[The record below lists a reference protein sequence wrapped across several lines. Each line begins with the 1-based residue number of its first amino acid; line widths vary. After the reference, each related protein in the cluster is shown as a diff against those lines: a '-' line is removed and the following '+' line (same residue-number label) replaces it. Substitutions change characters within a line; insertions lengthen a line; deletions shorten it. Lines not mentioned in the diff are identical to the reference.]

1 MGTLVGNR
9 SVKDFVDTH
18 AAAQPEKLFL
28 IIPDTNVRVTY
39 GTLKGTLRTF
49 SDALSQMGIAHQQT
63 VSVMMRNSWGSV
75 QVMLGT
81 LYGGRITAPVN
92 LAAGDPQIAYVIEH
106 SGTGVIFVSPEEETR
121 LRRILD
127 GIERPI
133 RVILC
138 DTVTGPVWPDE
149 VTGAPAPITG
159 HDNTLDGLL
168 MYTSGTTGNPKGA
181 VLRQCAP
188 LCGGENAI
196 IAHEL
201 TADDRVLLVLPL
213 FHINGFCVS
222 LMSTLVGGMSI
233 VVPPRFSVSG
243 LWNQLIEHEC
253 SWVSA
258 VPTQYQYLLRAAQA
272 DGPPPLADLARVR
285 FARSA
290 SAPLSPEVHKAFE
303 ELFGLVLIETMG
315 LTECAAQITANPMPP
330 GERKYGSP
338 GKAYGNEVA
347 ILGAD
352 NREVPYLE
360 NGEIAIRGDNVF
372 RLYLRNPE
380 ATGEAFTPKTSNG
393 DGWFLTG
400 DLGHM
405 DADGYIY
412 VTGRRK
418 ELIIK
423 GGENIAPREIDEAL
437 LLHAEVLEA
446 AAFAMPSIDY
456 GQTVMAAVRLTEGGT
471 VGEDELL
478 ALCRAQVGPF
488 KAPDR
493 VHILPDLPKGPS
505 GKVQRMKLVE
515 MMSGGAE

>member
-1 MGTLVGNR
+1 MGELVGNR
-9 SVKDFVDTH
+9 PVREFVDTH
-18 AAAQPEKLFL
+18 AAGQPDKGFL
-28 IIPDTNVRVTY
+28 ITPDSGVRVTWRE
-39 GTLKGTLRTF
+39 LK
-49 SDALSQMGIAHQQT
+49 DALSSFSNALAEIGIRHQQT
-63 VSVMMRNSWGSV
+63 VSVMMANSWGSV
-75 QVMLGT
+75 VVILGT
-81 LYGGRITAPVN
+81 LYGGRVTAPVN

-106 SGTGVIFVSPEEETR
+106 SETGIIFVSPEEEAR
-121 LRRILD
+121 LRRILE
-127 GIERPI
+127 GVARPV

-138 DTVTGPVWPDE
+138 DTVTGLVWSEE
-149 VTGAPAPITG
+149 VTGTPAPIPA
-159 HDNTLDGLL
+159 HDNGVDGLL

-181 VLRQCAP
+181 VLRQRAP

-196 IAHEL
+196 VAHEL

-222 LMSTLVGGMSI
+222 LMSTLVGGSSI

-243 LWNQLIEHEC
+243 FWEQVIAHEC
-253 SWVSA
+253 TWFSA
-258 VPTQYQYLLRAAQA
+258 VPTQYQYLLRAAEA
-272 DGPPPLADLARVR
+272 DGPPPRADLKRVR

-315 LTECAAQITANPMPP
+315 LTECSAQITANPMPP

-352 NREVPYLE
+352 NREVARLAS
-360 NGEIAIRGDNVF
+360 GEIAVRGDNVF
-372 RLYLRNPE
+372 RLYLKNPE

-393 DGWFLTG
+393 GGWFLTG

-437 LLHAEVLEA
+437 LLHSEVLEA
-446 AAFAMPSIDY
+446 AAFAMPSTDY
-456 GQTVMAAVRLTEGGT
+456 GQTVEAAVRLTEGGAVT
-471 VGEDELL
+471 EDELL

-505 GKVQRMKLVE
+505 GKVQRLKLAE
-515 MMSGGAE
+515 MMA

>member
-1 MGTLVGNR
+1 MGELVGNR
-9 SVKDFVDTH
+9 SVRDFVD
-18 AAAQPEKLFL
+18 AQAEAQPEKLFL
-28 IIPDTNVRVTY
+28 MTPDTGIRVSY
-39 GTLKGTLRTF
+39 QELKNTLRYF
-49 SDALSQMGIAHQQT
+49 ANALLQMGILHQQT
-63 VSVMMRNSWGSV
+63 VSVMMQNSWGSV

-81 LYGGRITAPVN
+81 LYGGRITAPIN

-106 SGTGVIFVSPEEETR
+106 SETGIIFVSPEEEPR
-121 LRRILD
+121 LRRILE
-127 GIERPI
+127 GIARPI

-138 DTVTGPVWPDE
+138 DTVTGPVWPE
-149 VTGAPAPITG
+149 GVTGATTGTPALIAN
-159 HDNTLDGLL
+159 HDNGADGLL
-168 MYTSGTTGNPKGA
+168 MYTSGTTGKPKGA
-181 VLRQCAP
+181 MLRQRAP

-201 TADDRVLLVLPL
+201 TPDDRVLLVLPL

-243 LWNQLIEHEC
+243 FWEQLIAHDC
-253 SWVSA
+253 TWFSA
-258 VPTQYQYLLRAAQA
+258 VPTQYQYLLRAAEA
-272 DGPPPLADLARVR
+272 NGPPPRAGLAHVR

-290 SAPLSPEVHKAFE
+290 SAPLAPEVHKAFE

-315 LTECAAQITANPMPP
+315 LTECSAQITSNPMPP
-330 GERKYGSP
+330 GVRKYGSP

-347 ILGAD
+347 ILGAG
-352 NREVPYLE
+352 NHEVPRGTS
-360 NGEIAIRGDNVF
+360 GEIAIRGDNVF
-372 RLYLRNPE
+372 RLYLKNPE
-380 ATGEAFTPKTSNG
+380 ATGEAFTD

-405 DADGYIY
+405 DTDGYIY

-446 AAFAMPSIDY
+446 AAFAMPSVDY
-456 GQTVMAAVRLTEGGT
+456 GQTVVAAVRLTDGGT
-471 VGEDELL
+471 VSEDELL
-478 ALCRAQVGPF
+478 ALCRAQVGQF

-493 VHILPDLPKGPS
+493 VHILDDLPKGPS
-505 GKVQRMKLVE
+505 GKVQRMKLAE
-515 MMSGGAE
+515 MMA

>member
-1 MGTLVGNR
+1 MGELVGNR
-9 SVKDFVDTH
+9 SVREFVDAH
-18 AAAQPEKLFL
+18 AEAQPEKLFL
-28 IIPDTNVRVTY
+28 ITPDTGVRISYQELKT
-39 GTLKGTLRTF
+39 TLNTF
-49 SDALSQMGIAHQQT
+49 SNALSCLDILYQQT
-63 VSVMMRNSWGSV
+63 VSVMMQNSWGSV
-75 QVMLGT
+75 QVILGT
-81 LYGGRITAPVN
+81 LYGGRITAPIN
-92 LAAGDPQIAYVIEH
+92 LAAGDPQTAYVIDH
-106 SGTGVIFVSPEEETR
+106 SETEIIFVSPEEEPR
-121 LRRILD
+121 LRRILE
-127 GIERPI
+127 GVARPI

-149 VTGAPAPITG
+149 VTGAPTGTPAPIAS
-159 HDNTLDGLL
+159 HDNRVDGLL
-168 MYTSGTTGNPKGA
+168 MYTSGTTGKPKGA
-181 VLRQCAP
+181 MLRQRAP

-201 TADDRVLLVLPL
+201 TPDDRVLLVLPL

-243 LWNQLIEHEC
+243 FWEQLIAHDC
-253 SWVSA
+253 TWFSA
-258 VPTQYQYLLRAAQA
+258 VPTQYQYLLRAAETN
-272 DGPPPLADLARVR
+272 GPPPRAGLAHVR

-315 LTECAAQITANPMPP
+315 LTETSAQITANPMPP
-330 GERKYGSP
+330 GVRKYGSP

-347 ILGAD
+347 ILGAG
-352 NREVPYLE
+352 NREVPRGTS
-360 NGEIAIRGDNVF
+360 GEIAIRGDNVF
-372 RLYLRNPE
+372 RLYLKNPE
-380 ATGEAFTPKTSNG
+380 ATGEAFTEG
-393 DGWFLTG
+393 GWFLTG

-446 AAFAMPSIDY
+446 AAFAVASVDY
-456 GQTVMAAVRLTEGGT
+456 GQTVEAAVRLTEGGSVT
-471 VGEDELL
+471 EDELL

-493 VHILPDLPKGPS
+493 VHILDDLPKGPS
-505 GKVQRMKLVE
+505 GKVQRMKLAE
-515 MMSGGAE
+515 MMA

>member
-1 MGTLVGNR
+1 VNYH
-9 SVKDFVDTH
+9 D
-18 AAAQPEKLFL
+18 
-28 IIPDTNVRVTY
+28 
-39 GTLKGTLRTF
+39 LKVALCSF
-49 SDALSQMGIAHQQT
+49 SNALAELGIQHQQT

-75 QVMLGT
+75 QVILGT
-81 LYGGRITAPVN
+81 LYGGRITAPIN
-92 LAAGDPQIAYVIEH
+92 LAAGDPQIAYVIDH
-106 SGTGVIFVSPEEETR
+106 SETEIIFVSPEEEPR
-121 LRRILD
+121 LRRILE
-127 GIERPI
+127 GVARPI

-149 VTGAPAPITG
+149 VTGAPTGTPAPIAG
-159 HDNTLDGLL
+159 HDNGVDGLL

-181 VLRQCAP
+181 VLRQRAP

-201 TADDRVLLVLPL
+201 TPADRVLLVLPL

-233 VVPPRFSVSG
+233 VVPPRFSVRG
-243 LWNQLIEHEC
+243 FWEQLIAHDC
-253 SWVSA
+253 TWFSA
-258 VPTQYQYLLRAAQA
+258 VPTQYQYLLRAAEA
-272 DGPPPLADLARVR
+272 DGPPPRAGLLGVR

-315 LTECAAQITANPMPP
+315 LTECSAQITSNPMPP
-330 GERKYGSP
+330 GVRKYGSP

-347 ILGAD
+347 ILGSG
-352 NREVPYLE
+352 NHEVPRGIS
-360 NGEIAIRGDNVF
+360 GEIAIRGDNVF
-372 RLYLRNPE
+372 RLYLKNPE
-380 ATGEAFTPKTSNG
+380 ATGEAFTE

-446 AAFAMPSIDY
+446 AAFAMPSLDY
-456 GQTVMAAVRLTEGGT
+456 GQTVVAAVRLTDGGT
-471 VGEDELL
+471 VTEDELL

-493 VHILPDLPKGPS
+493 VHILDDLPKGPS
-505 GKVQRMKLVE
+505 GKVQRMKLAE
-515 MMSGGAE
+515 MMA

>member
-1 MGTLVGNR
+1 MGALVGDR
-9 SVKDFVDTH
+9 SVREFVEAH
-18 AAAQPEKLFL
+18 GAAHPEKVFL
-28 IIPDTNVRVTY
+28 IAPDSGVRVSY
-39 GTLKGTLRTF
+39 RELR
-49 SDALSQMGIAHQQT
+49 DALASFAGSLSSIGIRHQQV
-63 VSVMMRNSWGSV
+63 VSVMMQNSWGAA
-75 QVMLGT
+75 QVILGT
-81 LYGGRITAPVN
+81 LYGGRITAPIN
-92 LAAGDPQIAYVIEH
+92 LAAGDPQIAYMIEH
-106 SGTGVIFVSPEEETR
+106 SDTGIIFISPEQEPR
-121 LRRILD
+121 LRRILEGVD
-127 GIERPI
+127 RPV

-138 DTVTGPVWPDE
+138 DAATGPVWPDE
-149 VTGAPAPITG
+149 VTGDPAPIVD
-159 HDNTLDGLL
+159 HDNSVGGLL
-168 MYTSGTTGNPKGA
+168 MYTSGTTGKPKGA
-181 VLRQCAP
+181 ILRQRAP

-201 TADDRVLLVLPL
+201 TPADRVLLVLPL

-243 LWNQLIEHEC
+243 FWDHLVDHDCTWF
-253 SWVSA
+253 SA
-258 VPTQYQYLLRAAQA
+258 VPTQFQYLLRAAEA
-272 DGPPPLADLARVR
+272 DGPPPRDRLARVR

-290 SAPLSPEVHKAFE
+290 SAPLAPEVHRAFE

-315 LTECAAQITANPMPP
+315 LTECSAQITSNPLPP

-347 ILGAD
+347 ILGPD
-352 NREVPYLE
+352 SREVPRMAG
-360 NGEIAIRGDNVF
+360 GEIAVRGDNVF
-372 RLYLRNPE
+372 RAYLKNPE
-380 ATGEAFTPKTSNG
+380 ETAEAFTD

-405 DADGYIY
+405 DADGYLY

-437 LLHAEVLEA
+437 LMHAEVLEA
-446 AAFAMPSIDY
+446 AAFAVPSVSY
-456 GQTVMAAVRLTEGGT
+456 GQCVEAAVRLTEGGT
-471 VGEDELL
+471 VTEAELL

-493 VHILPDLPKGPS
+493 VHILDDLPKGPS
-505 GKVQRMKLVE
+505 GKVQRMKLAE
-515 MMSGGAE
+515 MVAEMVG

>member
-1 MGTLVGNR
+1 MGELVGNR
-9 SVKDFVDTH
+9 SVRDFVDSH
-18 AAAQPEKLFL
+18 AAVQPEMLFL
-28 IIPDTNVRVTY
+28 ITPDSGVRVNY
-39 GTLKGTLRTF
+39 HDLKVALNSF
-49 SDALSQMGIAHQQT
+49 SNALAELGIQHQQT
-63 VSVMMRNSWGSV
+63 VSVMMQNSWGSV
-75 QVMLGT
+75 QVILGT
-81 LYGGRITAPVN
+81 LYGGRITAPIN
-92 LAAGDPQIAYVIEH
+92 LAAGDPQIAYVIDH
-106 SGTGVIFVSPEEETR
+106 SETEIIFVSPQEEPR
-121 LRRILD
+121 LRRILE
-127 GIERPI
+127 GVSRPI

-138 DTVTGPVWPDE
+138 EPATGPVWPGE
-149 VTGAPAPITG
+149 VSGAPIGTPAPVAD
-159 HDNTLDGLL
+159 HDNRVDGLL

-181 VLRQCAP
+181 VLRQRAP

-201 TADDRVLLVLPL
+201 GPADRVLLVLPL

-233 VVPPRFSVSG
+233 VVPPRFSVRT
-243 LWNQLIEHEC
+243 WF
-253 SWVSA
+253 SA
-258 VPTQYQYLLRAAQA
+258 VPTQYQYLLRAAEA
-272 DGPPPLADLARVR
+272 DGPPPRADLVGVR

-315 LTECAAQITANPMPP
+315 LTECSAQITSNPMPP
-330 GERKYGSP
+330 GVRKYGSP

-352 NREVPYLE
+352 NREVPRGTS
-360 NGEIAIRGDNVF
+360 GEIAIRGDNVF
-372 RLYLRNPE
+372 RLYLKNPQ
-380 ATGEAFTPKTSNG
+380 ATGEAFTA

-405 DADGYIY
+405 DDDGYIY

-446 AAFAMPSIDY
+446 AAFAMPSVDY
-456 GQTVMAAVRLTEGGT
+456 GQTVVAAVRLTDGGEVT
-471 VGEDELL
+471 EDELL

-493 VHILPDLPKGPS
+493 VHILDDLPKGPS
-505 GKVQRMKLVE
+505 GKVQRMKLAE
-515 MMSGGAE
+515 MMA

>member
-1 MGTLVGNR
+1 M
-9 SVKDFVDTH
+9 
-18 AAAQPEKLFL
+18 LFL
-28 IIPDTNVRVTY
+28 ITPDSGVRVNY
-39 GTLKGTLRTF
+39 HDLKVALNSF
-49 SDALSQMGIAHQQT
+49 SNALAELGIQHQQT
-63 VSVMMRNSWGSV
+63 VSVMMQNSWGSV
-75 QVMLGT
+75 QVILGT
-81 LYGGRITAPVN
+81 LYGGRITAPIN

-106 SGTGVIFVSPEEETR
+106 SETEIIFVSPEEEPR
-121 LRRILD
+121 LRRILE
-127 GIERPI
+127 GVARPI

-138 DTVTGPVWPDE
+138 DTVTGPVWPGE
-149 VTGAPAPITG
+149 VSGAPTGTPAPIAD
-159 HDNTLDGLL
+159 HDNRVDGLL

-181 VLRQCAP
+181 VLRQRAP

-201 TADDRVLLVLPL
+201 TPADRVLLVLPL

-243 LWNQLIEHEC
+243 FWEQLIAHDC
-253 SWVSA
+253 TWFSA
-258 VPTQYQYLLRAAQA
+258 VPTQYQYLLRAAEA
-272 DGPPPLADLARVR
+272 DGPPPRADLVGVR

-315 LTECAAQITANPMPP
+315 LTECSAQITANPMPP
-330 GERKYGSP
+330 GVRKYGSP

-352 NREVPYLE
+352 NHEVPRGTS
-360 NGEIAIRGDNVF
+360 GEIAIRGDNVF

-380 ATGEAFTPKTSNG
+380 ATGEAFTG

-405 DADGYIY
+405 DTDGYIY

-446 AAFAMPSIDY
+446 AAFAVSSVDY
-456 GQTVMAAVRLTEGGT
+456 GQTVEAAVRLTEGGSVT
-471 VGEDELL
+471 EDELL

-493 VHILPDLPKGPS
+493 VHILDDLPKGPS
-505 GKVQRMKLVE
+505 GKVQRIKLQE
-515 MMSGGAE
+515 MMA

>member
-1 MGTLVGNR
+1 MGQLVGTR
-9 SVKDFVDTH
+9 SVRDFVDAH
-18 AAAQPEKLFL
+18 AEAQPEKLFL
-28 IIPDTNVRVTY
+28 ITPDSGVRVSY
-39 GTLKGTLRTF
+39 AALKDTLNTF
-49 SDALSQMGIAHQQT
+49 SNTLSQLGILHQQT
-63 VSVMMRNSWGSV
+63 VSVMMQNSWGSV

-81 LYGGRITAPVN
+81 LYGGRITAPIN
-92 LAAGDPQIAYVIEH
+92 LAAGDPQIAYVIDH
-106 SGTGVIFVSPEEETR
+106 SETGIIFVSPEEEPR
-121 LRRILD
+121 LRSILA
-127 GIERPI
+127 GITRPI
-133 RVILC
+133 RVIVC
-138 DTVTGPVWPDE
+138 DTVTGPVWPGE
-149 VTGAPAPITG
+149 VTGSPALIAD
-159 HDNTLDGLL
+159 HDNRIDGLL

-181 VLRQCAP
+181 VLRQRAP

-201 TADDRVLLVLPL
+201 TAGDRVLLALPL

-243 LWNQLIEHEC
+243 FWKQLVDHEC
-253 SWVSA
+253 TWFSA
-258 VPTQYQYLLRAAQA
+258 VPTQFQYLLRAAEA
-272 DGPPPLADLARVR
+272 DGPPPRSDLARVR

-290 SAPLSPEVHKAFE
+290 SSALSPEVHKAFE

-315 LTECAAQITANPMPP
+315 LTETSAQITSNPMPP

-352 NREVPYLE
+352 GREVARGAS
-360 NGEIAIRGDNVF
+360 GEIAIRGDNVF

-380 ATGEAFTPKTSNG
+380 ATREAFTD

-405 DADGYIY
+405 DGDGYLY

-446 AAFAMPSIDY
+446 AAFAVPSVDY
-456 GQTVMAAVRLTEGGT
+456 GQTVEAAVRLTEGGS
-471 VGEDELL
+471 VGEAELL
-478 ALCRAQVGPF
+478 TLCRTQVGRF

-493 VHILPDLPKGPS
+493 VHILDDLPKGPS
-505 GKVQRMKLVE
+505 GKVQRMKLQE
-515 MMSGGAE
+515 MMT